1 MKKKLI
7 TLSGLVM
14 GFAPVVALAQTQTG
28 VGATGCGASGRVTD
42 IPSFL
47 CKIGSILTSIVP
59 ILVALGIV
67 YFVYGVIMYVIA
79 DDEEAKTKGRDS
91 MIAGIIGLAVIV
103 AVWGLVNILV
113 KTFVDTGNSSQIT
126 LPTIRL

>member
-14 GFAPVVALAQTQTG
+14 GFAPVVALAQIQTG
-28 VGATGCGASGRVTD
+28 IGSSTCGASGPVRD
-42 IPSFL
+42 IPSLL
-47 CKIGSILTSIVP
+47 CKIGQILTSIVP

-79 DDEEAKTKGRDS
+79 DDEEAKSKGRDS
-91 MIAGIIGLAVIV
+91 MIYGIIGLAVIV

-113 KTFVDTGNSSQIT
+113 KTFVDTGNAGNIT